1 MVYLGAM
8 DCGFKKKDAVSD
20 GKVLTFNALKLQNL
34 LLLQAI
40 GTDRKLPLGMLLNEI
55 WSCTMRIK
63 EAYKEKLEVI
73 SAIKDSQ
80 IKKPHHIP
88 MAAYIHEAECLYKLA
103 LKDKEPLMAAGL
115 APELI
120 EDLPQR
126 CRALQEAESRWK
138 NQQGALNKS
147 AREWKKQSPSAYGLR
162 KKLLA
167 DFLYAFRKHPG
178 LLKAVRAISPI
189 GGHARM
195 IKDLND
201 LSLLGKD
208 NTRLLEAINFDLS
221 LLDKAAQTSGEMAV
235 LLDEMDRNKERYIHS
250 KAKKIRDQA
259 YTYLKE
265 AVDEI
270 LEAGKHVFRQDKEH
284 LRKYASE
291 YRRQIKRK
299 QKRKPK
305 KKATK

>member
-1 MVYLGAM
+1 MGKQEDY
-8 DCGFKKKDAVSD
+8 KK
-20 GKVLTFNALKLQNL
+20 
-34 LLLQAI
+34 
-40 GTDRKLPLGMLLNEI
+40 
-55 WSCTMRIK
+55 
-63 EAYKEKLEVI
+63 KLEVI

-88 MAAYIHEAECLYKLA
+88 VATYIHEAESFYKLA
-103 LKDKEPLMAAGL
+103 LDDKEALMAAGL

-120 EDLPQR
+120 EDLHQR
-126 CRALQEAESRWK
+126 CRALKEAESLWK

-147 AREWKKQSPSAYGLR
+147 AREWKKQSPIAYDLR

-167 DFLYAFRKHPG
+167 DFLYAFRKHPD
-178 LLKAVRAISPI
+178 LMKEVRAISPI
-189 GGHARM
+189 GGYKKM

-201 LSLLGKD
+201 LSVLGKD

-221 LLDKAAQTSGEMAV
+221 LLDKAAQTSREMAV
-235 LLDEMDRNKERYIHS
+235 LLSEMDRDRDIEKHS

-259 YTYLKE
+259 YTHLKE

-270 LEAGKHVFRQDKEH
+270 LETGRYVFRQDKKR
-284 LRKYASE
+284 LRAYASE
-291 YRRQIKRK
+291 YRRHIKSK

>member
-1 MVYLGAM
+1 MG
-8 DCGFKKKDAVSD
+8 
-20 GKVLTFNALKLQNL
+20 
-34 LLLQAI
+34 
-40 GTDRKLPLGMLLNEI
+40 
-55 WSCTMRIK
+55 IK
-63 EAYKEKLEVI
+63 EDYKKKLEVI

-88 MAAYIHEAECLYKLA
+88 VATYIQEAESLYRLA
-103 LKDKEPLMAAGL
+103 LDDKEPLMAAGL

-120 EDLPQR
+120 EDLHQR
-126 CRALQEAESRWK
+126 CRALKEAESRWK
-138 NQQGALNKS
+138 SQQGALNKS
-147 AREWKKQSPSAYGLR
+147 AREWKEQSPIAYDLR

-167 DFLYAFRKHPG
+167 DFLYAFRKHPD
-178 LLKAVRAISPI
+178 LVKAVKAISPI
-189 GGHARM
+189 GGHAKM

-235 LLDEMDRNKERYIHS
+235 LLDEMDRDKERYNHS
-250 KAKKIRDQA
+250 EAKKIRDQA
-259 YTYLKE
+259 YTHLKE

-270 LEAGKHVFRQDKEH
+270 LETGKYVFRQDKE
-284 LRKYASE
+284 RVRAYASA
-291 YRRQIKRK
+291 YRRHIKSK
-299 QKRKPK
+299 QKKKPK

>member
-1 MVYLGAM
+1 MGKLEDY
-8 DCGFKKKDAVSD
+8 KK
-20 GKVLTFNALKLQNL
+20 
-34 LLLQAI
+34 
-40 GTDRKLPLGMLLNEI
+40 
-55 WSCTMRIK
+55 
-63 EAYKEKLEVI
+63 KLEVI

-88 MAAYIHEAECLYKLA
+88 VGIYIQEAENLYMCA
-103 LKDKEPLMAAGL
+103 LDDKEALMAAGL

-120 EDLPQR
+120 EDLPTR
-126 CRALQEAESRWK
+126 CGALKKAESEWQKEWK
-138 NQQGALNKS
+138 TTNKS
-147 AREWKKQSPSAYGLR
+147 ALEWKKQSPIAYDLR

-178 LLKAVRAISPI
+178 LVKKVRAISPI

-195 IKDLND
+195 IEDLND

-221 LLDKAAQTSGEMAV
+221 LLDKAAQTSREMTV
-235 LLDEMDRNKERYIHS
+235 FLDEMNRNKERYEHS
-250 KAKKIRDQA
+250 EAKKIRDQA
-259 YTYLKE
+259 YTHLKE

-270 LEAGKHVFRQDKEH
+270 LEAGKYAFRQDKKH
-284 LRKYASE
+284 LGKYASE
-291 YRRQIKRK
+291 YRRQIKSK